1 MSYQNLLYSKN
12 GLSTKELAKI
22 FLTIQEGEKIPT
34 VTELNAI
41 IGQARGTTQNAI
53 KLLQNSQAIL
63 LEARGSL
70 GTFLIKK
77 DVKKLL
83 DFSGINA
90 IVGVM
95 PLPYSKRYEGFATGI
110 IVALENQYDLP
121 VSLAYMRGAKNR
133 VSMLLSNRYDFAVI
147 SKYAALEMQKQGI
160 NISIVKSFG
169 KYSYLSKHIVA
180 FHDANIK
187 EIQDGMK
194 IGVDND
200 SIDQRNLTE
209 MICKDKNVTFVM
221 MEYTQ
226 ILQKVALGEIDAAIW
241 NEDEITDKLY
251 DINYVSVDAG
261 DELDTEAVIAVDR
274 KKTELIA
281 LLDEIIDVDM
291 VLKSQK
297 LVLEGKITPSY

>member
-1 MSYQNLLYSKN
+1 
-12 GLSTKELAKI
+12 
-22 FLTIQEGEKIPT
+22 
-34 VTELNAI
+34 
-41 IGQARGTTQNAI
+41 
-53 KLLQNSQAIL
+53 
-63 LEARGSL
+63 
-70 GTFLIKK
+70 
-77 DVKKLL
+77 
-83 DFSGINA
+83 
-90 IVGVM
+90 
-95 PLPYSKRYEGFATGI
+95 
-110 IVALENQYDLP
+110 
-121 VSLAYMRGAKNR
+121 
-133 VSMLLSNRYDFAVI
+133 
-147 SKYAALEMQKQGI
+147 
-160 NISIVKSFG
+160 
-169 KYSYLSKHIVA
+169 
-180 FHDANIK
+180 
-187 EIQDGMK
+187 MK

>member
-1 MSYQNLLYSKN
+1 
-12 GLSTKELAKI
+12 
-22 FLTIQEGEKIPT
+22 
-34 VTELNAI
+34 
-41 IGQARGTTQNAI
+41 
-53 KLLQNSQAIL
+53 
-63 LEARGSL
+63 
-70 GTFLIKK
+70 
-77 DVKKLL
+77 
-83 DFSGINA
+83 INA

>member
-90 IVGVM
+90 I
-95 PLPYSKRYEGFATGI
+95 
-110 IVALENQYDLP
+110 
-121 VSLAYMRGAKNR
+121 
-133 VSMLLSNRYDFAVI
+133 
-147 SKYAALEMQKQGI
+147 
-160 NISIVKSFG
+160 
-169 KYSYLSKHIVA
+169 
-180 FHDANIK
+180 
-187 EIQDGMK
+187 
-194 IGVDND
+194 
-200 SIDQRNLTE
+200 
-209 MICKDKNVTFVM
+209 
-221 MEYTQ
+221 
-226 ILQKVALGEIDAAIW
+226 
-241 NEDEITDKLY
+241 
-251 DINYVSVDAG
+251 
-261 DELDTEAVIAVDR
+261 
-274 KKTELIA
+274 
-281 LLDEIIDVDM
+281 
-291 VLKSQK
+291 
-297 LVLEGKITPSY
+297 